1 MHAVRKGLERRPAHQ
16 CLRPIVQGSQGHRRP
31 YHRDDQRAR
40 RARDGEERVTTGFD
54 ANVPARKPHTISRVL
69 SELTAVPEN
78 GKPPASI
85 ELAAA
90 PPPAAPKPSPRAAR
104 GKSGQERAGA
114 GAASLRERLAMTAHR
129 SAAGA
134 EPQQTAAA
142 VRELIE
148 AMRARLESAIEERTR
163 LAGELEE
170 VRAALARGEAELK
183 KERRARAA
191 LEAQAEERRRIAE
204 EAVAE
209 AEALA
214 AERDQVLE
222 EIAGLR
228 GLEDQAALLQE
239 AEAELADL
247 DGRLQEAQSGRARAE
262 ARCRELTSDV
272 ERLSAAGEALEGLE
286 SLVRRSR

>member
-1 MHAVRKGLERRPAHQ
+1 M
-16 CLRPIVQGSQGHRRP
+16 
-31 YHRDDQRAR
+31 
-40 RARDGEERVTTGFD
+40 TTGFD
-54 ANVPARKPHTISRVL
+54 ANVPARKPRTISRVL
-69 SELTAVPEN
+69 TELTAVSDNSE
-78 GKPPASI
+78 PP
-85 ELAAA
+85 
-90 PPPAAPKPSPRAAR
+90 PPPAAPKPSPPSPRVAR
-104 GKSGQERAGA
+104 GKSGQERAGG

-148 AMRARLESAIEERTR
+148 AMRARLDSAIEERTR

-170 VRAALARGEAELK
+170 VRAALARGEVELK

-204 EAVAE
+204 EAVGE

-222 EIAGLR
+222 EIAGVR

-262 ARCRELTSDV
+262 ARCRELTSEV

-286 SLVRRSR
+286 SLVRRSH

>member
-1 MHAVRKGLERRPAHQ
+1 
-16 CLRPIVQGSQGHRRP
+16 
-31 YHRDDQRAR
+31 
-40 RARDGEERVTTGFD
+40 VTTGFD
-54 ANVPARKPHTISRVL
+54 ANVPARKPRTISRVL

-90 PPPAAPKPSPRAAR
+90 PAPAAPKPSPPSPRVAR
-104 GKSGQERAGA
+104 GTSGQERAGA
-114 GAASLRERLAMTAHR
+114 GAASLRERLAMTAHG
-129 SAAGA
+129 SSGAA

-148 AMRARLESAIEERTR
+148 VMRARLESAIEERTR

-191 LEAQAEERRRIAE
+191 LEVQAEERRRIAE

-222 EIAGLR
+222 EITGLR

-247 DGRLQEAQSGRARAE
+247 DGRHKEAQSGRARAE

-272 ERLSAAGEALEGLE
+272 ERLSAAGEALEALE
-286 SLVRRSR
+286 SLVRRSP

>member
-1 MHAVRKGLERRPAHQ
+1 MHAVRKGVERRPAHQ
-16 CLRPIVQGSQGHRRP
+16 CLRPVVQGSQGHRRP

-40 RARDGEERVTTGFD
+40 RARDGEKRVTTGFD
-54 ANVPARKPHTISRVL
+54 ANVPARKPRTISRVL
-69 SELTAVPEN
+69 SELTAVSEN

-90 PPPAAPKPSPRAAR
+90 PPPAAPKPSPRVAR
-104 GKSGQERAGA
+104 GKSGQERV
-114 GAASLRERLAMTAHR
+114 GAASLRERLAMTAHA
-129 SAAGA
+129 SSGAA
-134 EPQQTAAA
+134 EPLHTAAA

-148 AMRARLESAIEERTR
+148 AMRARLESLIEERTR

-170 VRAALARGEAELK
+170 ARAALARGEAELK

-228 GLEDQAALLQE
+228 GLEDQAGLLQE

-247 DGRLQEAQSGRARAE
+247 DGRLQEAQSAQARAE
-262 ARCRELTSDV
+262 ARCRELTADV
-272 ERLSAAGEALEGLE
+272 ERLSAAGEALEALE
-286 SLVRRSR
+286 SLVRRSP

>member
-1 MHAVRKGLERRPAHQ
+1 M
-16 CLRPIVQGSQGHRRP
+16 
-31 YHRDDQRAR
+31 
-40 RARDGEERVTTGFD
+40 TTGFD
-54 ANVPARKPHTISRVL
+54 ANVPARKPRTISRVL
-69 SELTAVPEN
+69 TELTASPPDPLSVPERGN
-78 GKPPASI
+78 EKPATVDLTAES
-85 ELAAA
+85 A
-90 PPPAAPKPSPRAAR
+90 PAAPKPGPRVAH
-104 GKSGQERAGA
+104 GKNGKERT
-114 GAASLRERLAMTAHR
+114 ASLRERLAMTAHR

-148 AMRARLESAIEERTR
+148 AMRLRLESAIEERTR

-170 VRAALARGEAELK
+170 VRAALGRGEAELK

-222 EIAGLR
+222 ELAGLR
-228 GLEDQAALLQE
+228 GLEDQAGLLQE

-247 DGRLQEAQSGRARAE
+247 DGRLQEAQSAQARAE
-262 ARCRELTSDV
+262 ARCRELTAEV
-272 ERLSAAGEALEGLE
+272 ERLSAAGEALEALE
-286 SLVRRSR
+286 SLVRRSP

>member
-1 MHAVRKGLERRPAHQ
+1 
-16 CLRPIVQGSQGHRRP
+16 
-31 YHRDDQRAR
+31 
-40 RARDGEERVTTGFD
+40 VTTGFD
-54 ANVPARKPHTISRVL
+54 ANVPARKPRTISRVL
-69 SELTAVPEN
+69 SELTAVSDN
-78 GKPPASI
+78 GTPPATI
-85 ELAAA
+85 ELTATAPAPDVTPPTAAS
-90 PPPAAPKPSPRAAR
+90 KPSPRVAR
-104 GKSGQERAGA
+104 GKNGQERT
-114 GAASLRERLAMTAHR
+114 ASLRERLAMTAH
-129 SAAGA
+129 AGGA

-148 AMRARLESAIEERTR
+148 AMRARLDSAIEERTR
-163 LAGELEE
+163 LAAELEE
-170 VRAALARGEAELK
+170 ARAALGRGEAELK

-228 GLEDQAALLQE
+228 GLEDQAGLLQE

-247 DGRLQEAQSGRARAE
+247 DGRLQEAQSARARAE
-262 ARCRELTSDV
+262 ARCRELTAEV
-272 ERLSAAGEALEGLE
+272 ERLSAAGEALEALE
-286 SLVRRSR
+286 SLVKRNR

>member
-1 MHAVRKGLERRPAHQ
+1 M
-16 CLRPIVQGSQGHRRP
+16 
-31 YHRDDQRAR
+31 
-40 RARDGEERVTTGFD
+40 TTGFD
-54 ANVPARKPHTISRVL
+54 ANVPARKPRTISRVL
-69 SELTAVPEN
+69 TELTASPPDPLSPSLRSGQAVPERGN
-78 GKPPASI
+78 EKPATI
-85 ELAAA
+85 ELTAE
-90 PPPAAPKPSPRAAR
+90 PQPAAPKASPRVTR
-104 GKSGQERAGA
+104 GNNGKERT
-114 GAASLRERLAMTAHR
+114 ASLRERLAMTAHA
-129 SAAGA
+129 SSGGA

-170 VRAALARGEAELK
+170 VRAALSRGEAELK
-183 KERRARAA
+183 KERRARTA

-262 ARCRELTSDV
+262 ARCRELTSEV
-272 ERLSAAGEALEGLE
+272 ERLSAAGEALEALE
-286 SLVRRSR
+286 SLVRRSP

>member
-1 MHAVRKGLERRPAHQ
+1 V
-16 CLRPIVQGSQGHRRP
+16 
-31 YHRDDQRAR
+31 
-40 RARDGEERVTTGFD
+40 
-54 ANVPARKPHTISRVL
+54 
-69 SELTAVPEN
+69 
-78 GKPPASI
+78 
-85 ELAAA
+85 
-90 PPPAAPKPSPRAAR
+90 AR
-104 GKSGQERAGA
+104 GKNGKER
-114 GAASLRERLAMTAHR
+114 AASLRERLAMSAHGPG
-129 SAAGA
+129 AA
-134 EPQQTAAA
+134 EPQQTAAR

-170 VRAALARGEAELK
+170 ARAALGRSEAELK
-183 KERRARAA
+183 KERRVRGQ

-228 GLEDQAALLQE
+228 GLENHAALLQE

-247 DGRLQEAQSGRARAE
+247 DTRLQEAQSGRTRAE
-262 ARCRELTSDV
+262 ARCRELTGEV
-272 ERLSAAGEALEGLE
+272 ERLSAAGEALEALE
-286 SLVRRSR
+286 SLVKRSH

>member
-16 CLRPIVQGSQGHRRP
+16 CLRPIVQGSQGHRCP

-40 RARDGEERVTTGFD
+40 RARDGEKRVTTGFD
-54 ANVPARKPHTISRVL
+54 ANVPARKPRTISRVL
-69 SELTAVPEN
+69 SELTAVSEN

-90 PPPAAPKPSPRAAR
+90 PPPAAPKPSPPSPRVAR
-104 GKSGQERAGA
+104 GKSGQERA
-114 GAASLRERLAMTAHR
+114 GAASLRERLAMTAHA
-129 SAAGA
+129 SYGAA
-134 EPQQTAAA
+134 EPLHTAAA

-163 LAGELEE
+163 LAGALEE
-170 VRAALARGEAELK
+170 ARAARARGEAELK
-183 KERRARAA
+183 KERRARPA
-191 LEAQAEERRRIAE
+191 LEAQAEGRRRIAE

-222 EIAGLR
+222 EISGLR
-228 GLEDQAALLQE
+228 GLEDQAGLLQE

-247 DGRLQEAQSGRARAE
+247 DGRLQEAQSGD
-262 ARCRELTSDV
+262 RESTRV
-272 ERLSAAGEALEGLE
+272 
-286 SLVRRSR
+286 